1 MATKKD
7 SKTTGKTPAAKAAPA
22 PKQAAKLIKPKSYE
36 GTQADWDATSAAG
49 KVYHIRKAE
58 GLCVRCGKKAAKGR
72 LMCETHDAYIKSFKK
87 GSGDEK
93 PAGKSTGKAAKAAPK
108 NKAAAPAGK
117 GKGKKGYQQLGVK
130 QLKDLN
136 AEDQHMASIA
146 EE

>member
-7 SKTTGKTPAAKAAPA
+7 SKTTGKTAAKAAPA

-58 GLCVRCGKKAAKGR
+58 GLCVRCGKKALSGK
-72 LMCETHDAYIKSFKK
+72 LMCADHMAYIKSFSKK
-87 GSGDEK
+87 GDAEAK

-130 QLKDLN
+130 QLKDMN
-136 AEDQHMASIA
+136 AEEQHLASIN

>member
-7 SKTTGKTPAAKAAPA
+7 SKTTGKTAAKAAAPA
-22 PKQAAKLIKPKSYE
+22 PKQAVKLIKPKSYQ

-58 GLCVRCGKKAAKGR
+58 GLCVRCGKKALSGK
-72 LMCETHDAYIKSFKK
+72 LMCSDHMAYIKSFSKK
-87 GSGDEK
+87 GGDEK
-93 PAGKSTGKAAKAAPK
+93 LAGKSTGKASKAAKTKAAP
-108 NKAAAPAGK
+108 APAGK